1 MATIPGKSD
10 NLNSTRWIS
19 HTHTHTHTQDQID
32 GLEDINQL
40 LLSQTTLAQS
50 EVSVTIVTKYHSNH
64 ILMYVKFQSVAIA
77 SLLSYSII
85 MY

>member
-10 NLNSTRWIS
+10 NLNSTLMNIT
-19 HTHTHTHTQDQID
+19 HTHTHTRTQDQID

-50 EVSVTIVTKYHSNH
+50 EVSVTIVTKYHSNRQ
-64 ILMYVKFQSVAIA
+64 I
-77 SLLSYSII
+77 SIHCFI
-85 MY
+85 IELQYNHVLTL